1 MTSQFPTLFRWHVL
15 RYAARHRVL
24 GLLNI
29 VSVALGIAVY
39 LAIQIANH
47 SANESFSAGVDLVA
61 GKAQLEVRGDI
72 DETLW
77 PVVSATPG
85 VRATTAVVEGVV
97 TLPDFPGEYL
107 RLVGVDLFSSAPFS
121 TFRLGQE
128 HGERVEMERWLGRP
142 GQIALT
148 TEFAALHGLTVGS
161 KLRAEVNA
169 EPHELEVA
177 ALIDTKDSP
186 AGAQPRFATIDLGW
200 AQELFGRVGR
210 LNSIQFLL
218 HEPLRAAEV
227 AAGLQ
232 ARLPQDLR
240 VEAPRQRSFQ
250 MQTMLAAFRLNL
262 TALSLVS
269 LLVGTF
275 LIYNTISA
283 SVARRRVEL
292 GILRALGTT
301 RNEIRALFLGEAL
314 IFGVLGIVL
323 GSIGGVALARVTIG
337 AVERTVSSLYLLVSI
352 DRQFLSPWQ
361 FVTAAGFGIA
371 AVLAGAWLPA
381 NEAARI
387 DPVGVLSG
395 GAHEERKAA
404 KQGHWLWVAV
414 VSLVF
419 AILSSWLALR
429 CGPPVLAFVGAFF
442 TLIGFAALAPKTT
455 AGCGALGTFSRWP
468 MLWRLAADRLRRS
481 LHRNAV
487 TVAALSTA
495 MAMTVGLMVMIFSFR
510 QTVDRWIG
518 QSVVADLYVAPAANE
533 VVGLGA
539 VIPGRIVDWLRAQ
552 PEVASVDTFR
562 EISVTVDEGRSE
574 RRNALLAVINGRYR
588 RNLEFGTRDDDAV
601 MARVMKGEAVVV
613 TESLA
618 RKFHLSV
625 GQAVKV
631 LTPHGAVALPIAG
644 VYRDYTRDQG
654 VILISANLYEQYWPS
669 GGPHSLAVFLQPNA
683 SLDAVSTRFLTEAG
697 KNGAYVVYSNRTL
710 RQRILKIFDQTFA
723 VTEVLRVIALAVAVL
738 GIALAVITLVAER
751 QRETGVLRAI
761 GASAGQVRRLFMA
774 EAAMIG
780 GAACVLGLPA
790 GLALAVVLTWI
801 VNPVFFGWTIHFS
814 LPWAALAS
822 LPLLIIP
829 AAAVA
834 AWWPAREAAQKNISE
849 AVREE

>member
-15 RYAARHRVL
+15 RYAARHRML
-24 GLLNI
+24 GLLNVI
-29 VSVALGIAVY
+29 SVALGIAVY

-61 GKAQLEVRGDI
+61 GKAQLEVRGEI
-72 DETLW
+72 DEKLW
-77 PVVSATPG
+77 PVVSAAPG
-85 VRATTAVVEGVV
+85 VKATTAVVEGVV

-107 RLVGVDLFSSAPFS
+107 RLVGVDLFTSAPFS
-121 TFRLGQE
+121 TFHMGQDQ
-128 HGERVEMERWLGRP
+128 GERVEMEQWLGRP
-142 GQIALT
+142 GQVALT
-148 TEFAALHGLTVGS
+148 TEFAALHGLEVGS

-169 EPHELEVA
+169 APHELEVA

-200 AQELFGRVGR
+200 AQELFERGGR
-210 LNSIQFLL
+210 LNSIQILL
-218 HEPLRAAEV
+218 HEPSRASEV
-227 AAGLQ
+227 AAVLQ
-232 ARLPQDLR
+232 SQLPPDLR

-292 GILRALGTT
+292 GILRALGAT

-314 IFGVLGIVL
+314 IFGVLGIIL
-323 GSIGGVALARVTIG
+323 GSLGGVALARVTIG

-361 FVTAAGFGIA
+361 FVAAAGFGIA

-381 NEAARI
+381 NEAARV
-387 DPVGVLSG
+387 DPVSVLSAGAQEERRASTQGRWLWLAGISLVLGVLNG
-395 GAHEERKAA
+395 
-404 KQGHWLWVAV
+404 
-414 VSLVF
+414 
-419 AILSSWLALR
+419 WLALR
-429 CGPPVLAFVGAFF
+429 GGPAVLAFVAAFF
-442 TLIGFAALAPKTT
+442 ALMGFAALAPNVT
-455 AGCGALGTFSRWP
+455 AGCGVLGALNTWP

-495 MAMTVGLMVMIFSFR
+495 LAMTVGLMVMIFSFR

-533 VVGLGA
+533 VVGLGSA
-539 VIPGRIVDWLRAQ
+539 IPDSIVGWLRAQ

-562 EISVTVDEGRSE
+562 EISVTIDEGRTE
-574 RRNALLAVINGRYR
+574 RRTALLAVINGRYR
-588 RNLEFGTRDDDAV
+588 QNLEFGTRDDDAV
-601 MARVMKGEAVVV
+601 MARVMRGEAVVV

-618 RKFHLSV
+618 RKFRLGV
-625 GQAVKV
+625 GQSVKV
-631 LTPHGAVALPIAG
+631 LSPRGSVTLPIAG

-654 VILISANLYEQYWPS
+654 VILISDNLYGQHWPP
-669 GGPHSLAVFLQPNA
+669 GGPHSLAVFLQPDA
-683 SLDAVSTRFLTEAG
+683 SPDVVSARFLTEAG

-738 GIALAVITLVAER
+738 GIALAVVTLVAER

-761 GASAGQVRRLFMA
+761 GASAGQVQRLFMA

-790 GLALAVVLTWI
+790 GLALAVVLTWV

-814 LPWAALAS
+814 MPWAALVS

-834 AWWPAREAAQKNISE
+834 AWWPSREAAQKNISE